1 MFFSYVILVFRL
13 PDDGGASF
21 CVFLGAFPFKFHQDI
36 RPGIPVS
43 GMKGSDATKIFDPVP
58 RFSTV
63 FVMLLILSSQDL
75 CLPQFFLS
83 EKRA

>member
-1 MFFSYVILVFRL
+1 M
-13 PDDGGASF
+13 GGASF
-21 CVFLGAFPFKFHQDI
+21 CVFLGAFSFKFHQDI

-63 FVMLLILSSQDL
+63 LVMLLILSSQDL
-75 CLPQFFLS
+75 CLPQFFLF